1 MTTKSSNLYNKDL
14 APTPSAN
21 KKWGWF
27 EIFNVWANDVQSLF
41 GYTLA
46 ASLFLYSGLNG
57 WAVFIAL
64 ILAGFFIMWLV
75 NLSGSPSVKH
85 GIPYPV
91 FARVSMGVFGANFPA
106 MARGLVAMF
115 WYAAQTYA
123 ASTAV
128 ALLITGITGIEGQV
142 MFLGM
147 TGVMWISFIF
157 VSLFQIW
164 LFWNGIDLIRKFLN
178 FAGPA
183 VYVVMIVLMIAIWS
197 KAGGGLLSE
206 VGNIFSGGERS
217 GGFEGLGTF
226 GAFLAVFS
234 IMVGYFAAVVINF
247 GDFARFV
254 KNEDEMKKGN
264 LYGLVGNIIVFSFI
278 TLMITGGTIAVF
290 GEYIA
295 QPTDMVAK
303 VDNLLLTIIAAFAFF
318 SATVGINMVANFIP
332 PAYDLANLMPSK
344 INFRVGGLIT
354 AICGFVIGGLW
365 VSVITQMGIFPFV
378 NTLGAILAPVFG
390 IMIVDYYI
398 IKKQKIS
405 LDDLYTDKKGAK
417 YNYNNGFNYK
427 GMLAWIISGYIAVGT
442 VWPNILIIDGL
453 KNFFANLGG
462 GGGYAWIIGASLGA
476 VIHLI
481 ISQKK

>member
-1 MTTKSSNLYNKDL
+1 MTRSSKLYNKDL
-14 APTPSAN
+14 APTPSN
-21 KKWGWF
+21 DKKWGWF

-46 ASLFLYSGLNG
+46 ASLFLASGLNG
-57 WAVFIAL
+57 WAVMLAL
-64 ILAGFFIMWLV
+64 VLAGFFIMWLV
-75 NLSGSPSVKH
+75 NLSGKPSVKH

-106 MARGLVAMF
+106 MARGIVAMF
-115 WYAAQTYA
+115 WYGAQTYA

-128 ALLITGITGIEGQV
+128 ALLITGLTGIEGEP
-142 MFLGM
+142 MLLGM
-147 TGVMWISFIF
+147 SGVMWISFIF
-157 VSLFQIW
+157 VSVFQVY
-164 LFWNGIDLIRKFLN
+164 LFWQGIDLVRKFLN

-183 VYVVMIVLMIAIWS
+183 VYVVMVVLMIAIWA
-197 KAGGGLLSE
+197 KAGGGLLTE

-217 GGFEGLGTF
+217 GGFEGLGSF

-264 LYGLVGNIIVFSFI
+264 LWGLVGNVVFFSFI
-278 TLMITGGTIAVF
+278 TLMITGGTIAIF

-295 QPTDMVAK
+295 SPTDMVAK

-318 SATVGINMVANFIP
+318 AATVGINMVANFVP
-332 PAYDLANLMPSK
+332 PAYDLANLIPSK

-354 AICGFVIGGLW
+354 AIFGFIIGGLW
-365 VSVITQMGIFPFV
+365 VSTITKMGLFPFV

-390 IMIVDYYI
+390 IMITDYYI
-398 IKKQKIS
+398 IKKQKIDV
-405 LDDLYTDKKGAK
+405 DDLFSDSSSGK
-417 YNYNNGFNYK
+417 YHYNNGFNGK
-427 GMLAWIISGYIAVGT
+427 GMLAWVLSGYIAVGT
-442 VWPNILIIDGL
+442 VWPNILVFGL
-453 KNFFANLGG
+453 DEFFANLGG
-462 GGGYAWIIGASLGA
+462 GGGYAWIIGAALGA
-476 VIHLI
+476 VIHLA
-481 ISQKK
+481 ISNRGK

>member
-1 MTTKSSNLYNKDL
+1 MSRSSKLYNKDL
-14 APTPSAN
+14 APTPRSD

-46 ASLFLYSGLNG
+46 ASLFLASGLNG
-57 WAVFIAL
+57 WAVFLAL
-64 ILAGFFIMWLV
+64 VLAGFFIMCLV
-75 NLSGSPSVKH
+75 NLSGKPSVKH

-115 WYAAQTYA
+115 WYGAQTYA

-128 ALLITGITGIEGQV
+128 ALLITGLTGIQGEPV
-142 MFLGM
+142 LLGM
-147 TGVMWISFIF
+147 SGVMWVSFIF
-157 VSLFQIW
+157 VSVFQVY
-164 LFWNGIDLIRKFLN
+164 LFWQGIDLVRRFLN

-183 VYVVMIVLMIAIWS
+183 VYIVMIVLMLAIWA

-206 VGNIFSGGERS
+206 VGEIFSGGERS
-217 GGFEGLGTF
+217 GGFEGLGSF

-264 LYGLVGNIIVFSFI
+264 LWGLVGNVIFFSFI
-278 TLMITGGTIAVF
+278 TLMITGGTIAIF

-295 QPTDMVAK
+295 QPTEMVAK
-303 VDNLLLTIIAAFAFF
+303 VDNLLLTLIAAFAFF
-318 SATVGINMVANFIP
+318 AATVGINMVANFIP
-332 PAYDLANLMPSK
+332 PAYDLANLMPDK
-344 INFRVGGLIT
+344 INFRTGGLIT
-354 AICGFVIGGLW
+354 AIFGFVIGGLW
-365 VSVITQMGIFPFV
+365 VAVITQMGMFPFV

-390 IMIVDYYI
+390 IMIVDYYV
-398 IKKQKIS
+398 IKKEKIDVDALFDAS
-405 LDDLYTDKKGAK
+405 PKGK
-417 YNYNNGFNYK
+417 YHYNGGFNRK
-427 GMLAWIISGYIAVGT
+427 GMLAWLISGYVAVGS
-442 VWPNILIIDGL
+442 VWPNILFAGL
-453 KNFFANLGG
+453 DDFFANLGG
-462 GGGYAWIIGASLGA
+462 GGGYAWMIGAALGA
-476 VIHLI
+476 IIHLV
-481 ISQKK
+481 ISGKK

>member
-1 MTTKSSNLYNKDL
+1 MSRSKKLYNADL
-14 APTPSAN
+14 APTPSN
-21 KKWGWF
+21 KKNWGWF

-46 ASLFLYSGLNG
+46 ASLFIASGLNG
-57 WAVFIAL
+57 WAVFLAL

-75 NLSGSPSVKH
+75 NLSGKPSVKH

-115 WYAAQTYA
+115 WYGAQTYA

-128 ALLITGITGIEGQV
+128 ALLITGITGNPGTE

-147 TGVMWISFIF
+147 TGVMWVSFIF
-157 VSLFQIW
+157 VSAFQVY
-164 LFWNGIDLIRKFLN
+164 LFWQGVDLVRRFLN

-183 VYVVMIVLMIAIWS
+183 VYVVMVLLMIVIWF

-206 VGNIFSGGERS
+206 VGEIFSGGMRT
-217 GGFEGLGTF
+217 GGFEGLGSF
-226 GAFLAVFS
+226 GAFIAVFS

-264 LYGLVGNIIVFSFI
+264 LWGLVGNVIFFSFI
-278 TLMITGGTIAVF
+278 TLMITGGTIAIF
-290 GEYIA
+290 GEYVES
-295 QPTDMVAK
+295 PTDMVAK
-303 VDNLLLTIIAAFAFF
+303 VDNIALTIVAAFAFF
-318 SATVGINMVANFIP
+318 AATVGINMVANFIP

-344 INFRVGGLIT
+344 INFRTGGLIT
-354 AICGFVIGGLW
+354 AAFGFVIGGMW
-365 VSVITQMGIFPFV
+365 VAVITQMGLFPFV

-390 IMIVDYYI
+390 IMIVDYYV
-398 IKKQKIS
+398 IKKQR
-405 LDDLYTDKKGAK
+405 LDVDDLFSDSPKGK
-417 YNYNNGFNYK
+417 YHYNGGFNGK
-427 GMLAWIISGYIAVGT
+427 GMLAWALSGYIAVGT
-442 VWPNILIIDGL
+442 VWPNILFLGL
-453 KNFFANLGG
+453 DDFFANLGG

-476 VIHLI
+476 VIHLA
-481 ISQKK
+481 ISSKK

>member
-1 MTTKSSNLYNKDL
+1 MSRSSKLYNKDL
-14 APTPSAN
+14 APTPSSD

-46 ASLFLYSGLNG
+46 ASLFLASGLNG
-57 WAVFIAL
+57 WAVMLAL
-64 ILAGFFIMWLV
+64 VLAGFFIMWLV
-75 NLSGSPSVKH
+75 NLSGKPSVKH

-106 MARGLVAMF
+106 MARGIVAMF
-115 WYAAQTYA
+115 WYGAQTYA

-128 ALLITGITGIEGQV
+128 ALLITGLTGIEGEP
-142 MFLGM
+142 MLLGM
-147 TGVMWISFIF
+147 SGVMWISFIF
-157 VSLFQIW
+157 VSVFQVY
-164 LFWNGIDLIRKFLN
+164 LFWQGIDLVRKFLN

-183 VYVVMIVLMIAIWS
+183 VYVVMVVLMIAIWA
-197 KAGGGLLSE
+197 KAGGGLLTE

-217 GGFEGLGTF
+217 GGFEGLGSF

-264 LYGLVGNIIVFSFI
+264 LWGLVGNVVFFSFI
-278 TLMITGGTIAVF
+278 TLMITGGTIAIF

-295 QPTDMVAK
+295 SPTDMVAK

-318 SATVGINMVANFIP
+318 AATVGINMVANFVP
-332 PAYDLANLMPSK
+332 PAYDLANLIPSK

-354 AICGFVIGGLW
+354 AIFGFIIGGLW
-365 VSVITQMGIFPFV
+365 VSTITKMGLFPFV

-390 IMIVDYYI
+390 IMITDYYI
-398 IKKQKIS
+398 IKKQKIDV
-405 LDDLYTDKKGAK
+405 DDLFSDSTSGK
-417 YNYNNGFNYK
+417 YHYNNGFNGK
-427 GMLAWIISGYIAVGT
+427 GMLAWVLSGYIAVGT
-442 VWPNILIIDGL
+442 VWPNILVFGL
-453 KNFFANLGG
+453 DDFFANLGG
-462 GGGYAWIIGASLGA
+462 GGGYAWMIGAALGA
-476 VIHLI
+476 IIHLA
-481 ISQKK
+481 ISNRSK

>member
-1 MTTKSSNLYNKDL
+1 M
-14 APTPSAN
+14 
-21 KKWGWF
+21 
-27 EIFNVWANDVQSLF
+27 Q
-41 GYTLA
+41 
-46 ASLFLYSGLNG
+46 
-57 WAVFIAL
+57 
-64 ILAGFFIMWLV
+64 
-75 NLSGSPSVKH
+75 H

-115 WYAAQTYA
+115 WYGAQTYA

-128 ALLITGITGIEGQV
+128 ALLITGITGIQGDPIL
-142 MFLGM
+142 LGM
-147 TGVMWISFIF
+147 SGVMWISFIF
-157 VSLFQIW
+157 VSLFQIY
-164 LFWNGIDLIRKFLN
+164 LFWQGVDLIKKFLN

-183 VYVVMIVLMIAIWS
+183 VYVVMIVLMIAIWA

-206 VGNIFSGGERS
+206 VGNVFSGGART
-217 GGFEGLGTF
+217 GGFEGLGSF

-264 LYGLVGNIIVFSFI
+264 LWGLVGNVVFFSFI
-278 TLMITGGTIAVF
+278 TLMITGGTIAIF

-295 QPTDMVAK
+295 EPTAMVAK
-303 VDNLLLTIIAAFAFF
+303 VDNILLTIVAAFAFF
-318 SATVGINMVANFIP
+318 AATVGINMVANFIP
-332 PAYDLANLMPSK
+332 PAYDLANLMPEK
-344 INFRVGGLIT
+344 INFRMGGLIT
-354 AICGFVIGGLW
+354 AIFGFIIGGLW
-365 VSVITQMGIFPFV
+365 VSVITNMGLFPFV

-390 IMIVDYYI
+390 IMIADYYI
-398 IKKQKIS
+398 IKKQEINI
-405 LDDLYTDKKGAK
+405 DDLFSDSEKGK
-417 YNYNNGFNYK
+417 YYYNGGFNGK

-442 VWPNILIIDGL
+442 VWPNILILGL
-453 KNFFANLGG
+453 DDFFANLGG

-481 ISQKK
+481 ISKR

>member
-1 MTTKSSNLYNKDL
+1 MSRSSKLYNKDL
-14 APTPSAN
+14 APTPSN
-21 KKWGWF
+21 DKKWGWF

-46 ASLFLYSGLNG
+46 ASLFLASGLNG
-57 WAVFIAL
+57 WAVMLAL
-64 ILAGFFIMWLV
+64 VLAGFFIMWLV
-75 NLSGSPSVKH
+75 NLSGKPSVKH

-106 MARGLVAMF
+106 MARGIVAMF
-115 WYAAQTYA
+115 WYGAQTYA

-128 ALLITGITGIEGQV
+128 ALLITGLTGIEGEP
-142 MFLGM
+142 MLLRM
-147 TGVMWISFIF
+147 SGVMWVSFIF
-157 VSLFQIW
+157 VSVFQVY
-164 LFWNGIDLIRKFLN
+164 LFWQGIDLVRKFLN

-183 VYVVMIVLMIAIWS
+183 VYVVMVVLMIAIWA
-197 KAGGGLLSE
+197 KAGGGLLTE
-206 VGNIFSGGERS
+206 VGNIFSGGARS

-264 LYGLVGNIIVFSFI
+264 LWGLVGNVVFFSFI
-278 TLMITGGTIAVF
+278 TLMITGGTIAIF

-295 QPTDMVAK
+295 SPTDMVAK

-318 SATVGINMVANFIP
+318 AATVGINMVANFVP
-332 PAYDLANLMPSK
+332 PAYDLSNLMPSK
-344 INFRVGGLIT
+344 INFRTGGLIT
-354 AICGFVIGGLW
+354 AICGFIIGGLW
-365 VSVITQMGIFPFV
+365 VSVITQMGMFPFV

-398 IKKQKIS
+398 IKKER
-405 LDDLYTDKKGAK
+405 LDVNALFSDSKSGK
-417 YNYNNGFNYK
+417 YYYNNGFNHK
-427 GMLAWIISGYIAVGT
+427 GMIAWIISGWIAVGT
-442 VWPNILIIDGL
+442 VWPNILIFDGL
-453 KNFFANLGG
+453 TNFFASLGG
-462 GGGYAWIIGASLGA
+462 GGGYAWMIGASLGA
-476 VIHLI
+476 LIHLA
-481 ISQKK
+481 ISQKR

>member
-1 MTTKSSNLYNKDL
+1 MGRSSKLYNSDL
-14 APTPSAN
+14 APTPAS
-21 KKWGWF
+21 KKNWGWF

-46 ASLFLYSGLNG
+46 ASLFLASGLNG
-57 WAVFIAL
+57 WAVFAAL

-75 NLSGSPSVKH
+75 NLSGKPSVKH

-115 WYAAQTYA
+115 WYGAQTYA

-128 ALLITGITGIEGQV
+128 ALLITGITGMQGEV

-147 TGVMWISFIF
+147 TGVMWVSFIF
-157 VSLFQIW
+157 VSGFQVY
-164 LFWNGIDLIRKFLN
+164 LFWQGVDLVKRFLN

-183 VYVVMIVLMIAIWS
+183 VYAVMILLMLIIWA
-197 KAGGGLLSE
+197 KAGGGLFSE
-206 VGNIFSGGERS
+206 VGTIFSGGERS
-217 GGFEGLGTF
+217 GGFEGLGSF

-254 KNEDEMKKGN
+254 KNEEEMKKGN
-264 LYGLVGNIIVFSFI
+264 LWGLVGNVILFSFI
-278 TLMITGGTIAVF
+278 TLMITGGTIAIF
-290 GEYIA
+290 GEYVSS
-295 QPTDMVAK
+295 PTEMVAK
-303 VDNLLLTIIAAFAFF
+303 VDNLGLTIIAAFAFF
-318 SATVGINMVANFIP
+318 AATVGINMVANFIP

-344 INFRVGGLIT
+344 INFKTGGLIT
-354 AICGFVIGGLW
+354 AGFGFVIGGMW
-365 VSVITQMGIFPFV
+365 VAVITQMGLFPFV

-390 IMIVDYYI
+390 IMITDYYI
-398 IKKQKIS
+398 IKKEK
-405 LDDLYTDKKGAK
+405 LDVDALFDDSAKAK
-417 YNYNNGFNYK
+417 YHYNGGFNHK
-427 GMLAWIISGYIAVGT
+427 AILAWVLSGYIAVGT
-442 VWPNILIIDGL
+442 VWPNILVLGL
-453 KNFFANLGG
+453 GDFFANLGG

-476 VIHLI
+476 VVHLA
-481 ISQKK
+481 ISKR

>member
-1 MTTKSSNLYNKDL
+1 MSSKKLYNKDL
-14 APTPSAN
+14 APTPSN
-21 KKWGWF
+21 KKNWGWF

-46 ASLFLYSGLNG
+46 ASLFIASGLNG
-57 WAVFIAL
+57 WAVFLAL

-75 NLSGSPSVKH
+75 NLSGKPSVKH

-115 WYAAQTYA
+115 WYGAQTYA

-128 ALLITGITGIEGQV
+128 ALLITALTGNPGTE

-147 TGVMWISFIF
+147 TGVMWSAFIF
-157 VSLFQIW
+157 VSAFQVY
-164 LFWNGIDLIRKFLN
+164 LFWQGIDLVRKFLN

-183 VYVVMIVLMIAIWS
+183 VYVVMILLMISIWS
-197 KAGGGLLSE
+197 KVGGSLLSE
-206 VGNIFSGGERS
+206 VGNIFSSGKRS
-217 GGFEGLGTF
+217 GGFEGLGSF

-264 LYGLVGNIIVFSFI
+264 LYGLVGNVIFFSFI
-278 TLMITGGTIAVF
+278 TLMITGGSIALF

-303 VDNLLLTIIAAFAFF
+303 VDNTLLTIVAAFAFF
-318 SATVGINMVANFIP
+318 AATVGINMVANFIP

-344 INFRVGGLIT
+344 INFRTGGLIT
-354 AICGFVIGGLW
+354 AAFGFVIGGLW
-365 VSVITQMGIFPFV
+365 VSVITKMGMFPFV

-390 IMIVDYYI
+390 IMITDYYI
-398 IKKQKIS
+398 VKKEK
-405 LDDLYTDKKGAK
+405 LDVKALFKDGKGK
-417 YNYNNGFNYK
+417 YWYNDGFNYK
-427 GMLAWIISGYIAVGT
+427 GMLAWALSGYVAIGS
-442 VWPNILIIDGL
+442 VWPNILPGGVG
-453 KNFFANLGG
+453 NFFANLGG
-462 GGGYAWIIGASLGA
+462 GGGYAWIIGAALGA
-476 VIHLI
+476 IVHLA
-481 ISQKK
+481 ISSASKK

>member
-1 MTTKSSNLYNKDL
+1 VSKSRKLYNVDL
-14 APTPSAN
+14 APTPKG
-21 KKWGWF
+21 KKNWGWF

-46 ASLFLYSGLNG
+46 ASLFLASGLNG
-57 WAVFIAL
+57 WAVFLAL

-75 NLSGSPSVKH
+75 NLSGKPSVKH

-115 WYAAQTYA
+115 WYGAQTYA

-128 ALLITGITGIEGQV
+128 ALLITSVTGVSGGSEY
-142 MFLGM
+142 LGM
-147 TGVMWISFIF
+147 SGVMWISFIF
-157 VSLFQIW
+157 VSLFQVY
-164 LFWNGIDLIRKFLN
+164 LFWQGIDLIKRFLN

-183 VYVVMIVLMIAIWS
+183 VYIVMIFLMLAIWQ
-197 KAGGGLLSE
+197 KAGGSLLSE
-206 VGNIFSGGERS
+206 VGNIFSGGARS
-217 GGFEGLGTF
+217 GGFEGLGSF
-226 GAFLAVFS
+226 AAFVAVFS

-254 KNEDEMKKGN
+254 KNENEMKKGN
-264 LYGLVGNIIVFSFI
+264 LWGLVGNVIFFSFI

-303 VDNLLLTIIAAFAFF
+303 VDNLFFTLIAAFAFF
-318 SATVGINMVANFIP
+318 SATVGINMVANFVP
-332 PAYDLANLMPSK
+332 PAYDLSNLMPQK
-344 INFRVGGLIT
+344 INFRTGGLIT

-365 VSVITQMGIFPFV
+365 VSVITQMGMFPFV

-390 IMIVDYYI
+390 IMIVDYYV
-398 IKKQKIS
+398 IKKEK
-405 LDDLYTDKKGAK
+405 LDVNALFSDKKGGK
-417 YNYNNGFNYK
+417 YYYNDGFNQK
-427 GMLAWIISGYIAVGT
+427 GMLAWIISGYIAIGS
-442 VWPNILIIDGL
+442 VWPNILPGGL
-453 KNFFANLGG
+453 GDFFANLGG
-462 GGGYAWIIGASLGA
+462 GGGYAWMIGAALGA
-476 VIHLI
+476 LVHLA
-481 ISQKK
+481 ISNKNK